1 MPLYN
6 NVVKQGALL
15 NGKKAPIVTAQPK
28 KHHQQA
34 DLLAD
39 GNLTPEEL
47 ELKRQ
52 SKRQEAKLNQLRSEI
67 ISQAQAEGQ
76 QIKDQAHQAGFES
89 GQKAGYEAGYQE
101 GLTEGNKVAAEI
113 VNQAQ
118 ANLEAANK
126 EVKDFVQTEKQAIIN
141 YGIKMAE
148 VLLKSELKA
157 DSSKILALLEPIL
170 FELEKPDQVIIVKA
184 HSRYHQDLN
193 QRLEIM
199 KQNSNVRYA
208 ILDDNSLGVDKV
220 VVESDEA
227 LLTLDIHEELE
238 NYFKA
243 LIEKEQNENWFWRIN

>member
-67 ISQAQAEGQ
+67 ISQAQAEAQ
-76 QIKDQAHQAGFES
+76 QIKDRAHQAGFES

-101 GLTEGNKVAAEI
+101 GLTEGNKVASEI

-170 FELEKPDQVIIVKA
+170 FELEKPDQVIIFKA

>member
-28 KHHQQA
+28 KQHKKA

-52 SKRQEAKLNQLRSEI
+52 TKRQEAKLNQLRSEI
-67 ISQAQAEGQ
+67 ISQAQ
-76 QIKDQAHQAGFES
+76 QIKDQAQQTGFES

-113 VNQAQ
+113 INQAQ

>member
-15 NGKKAPIVTAQPK
+15 NGKKASIVTTQPK
-28 KHHQQA
+28 KQPPQA
-34 DLLAD
+34 DVFAD
-39 GNLTPEEL
+39 GSLSPEEL

-67 ISQAQAEGQ
+67 ISQAQTEAK
-76 QIKDQAHQAGFES
+76 QIREQAHQTGFES

-101 GLTEGNKVAAEI
+101 GLTEGNKVATEI

-193 QRLEIM
+193 RRLEIM

-208 ILDDNSLGVDKV
+208 ILDDNNLGLDKV

-227 LLTLDIHEELE
+227 LLTLDIHEELD

-243 LIEKEQNENWFWRIN
+243 LIKKEQDEN